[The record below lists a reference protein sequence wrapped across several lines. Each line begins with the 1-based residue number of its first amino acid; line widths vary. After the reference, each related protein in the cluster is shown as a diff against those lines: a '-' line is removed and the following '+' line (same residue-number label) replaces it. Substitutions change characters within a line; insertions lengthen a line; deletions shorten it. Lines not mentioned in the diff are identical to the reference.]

1 MSKQIFRRTVP
12 LVILTGLLEEIC
24 LITEKYYLVD
34 YNAYKKFMYNAE
46 KKDDFIRTIHEYYHL
61 SKKHYIN
68 REMTYNNFLT
78 IIRQITR
85 SHKLEYTSQIR
96 YNESNYNI
104 VYFIPQTM

>member
-1 MSKQIFRRTVP
+1 MSKQIFRLTVP

-61 SKKHYIN
+61 SKKHYID
-68 REMTYNNFLT
+68 
-78 IIRQITR
+78 Q
-85 SHKLEYTSQIR
+85 
-96 YNESNYNI
+96 
-104 VYFIPQTM
+104 